1 MLYNKTYSSSS
12 CIIRERERER
22 ERERDIYTQT
32 KCIHKQNVYTNKNDK
47 ISERYIFTVIRIIPY
62 GMVGHGVGW
71 GRAGQGRVGSGPKT
85 ISGPIFVS
93 ENLIDRIFQRF
104 KKKCEIFFLR
114 NIFIGSGMVIRW
126 CLVSQDVEKRLS

>member
-1 MLYNKTYSSSS
+1 MLYNKTYGSSS
-12 CIIRERERER
+12 CIITERERER
-22 ERERDIYTQT
+22 EREGDIYTQT

-47 ISERYIFTVIRIIPY
+47 ISERYIFTVIRIILY

-104 KKKCEIFFLR
+104 
-114 NIFIGSGMVIRW
+114 
-126 CLVSQDVEKRLS
+126 